1 MKKLFATLV
10 LLGGALVTGCAGIQ
24 IPISD
29 SLGESTQISTE
40 QTTLVT
46 TTQQDTDPLILEF
59 SDTTLSL
66 EKSAMKVG
74 IGEQRQIAIAQC
86 PVGYEDKLVWASS
99 HPAYAT
105 VDANGTVTGHA
116 NGVSTI
122 SVSIEGA
129 GVYQSITVYVN

>member
-10 LLGGALVTGCAGIQ
+10 LLSCALVTGCANIQ
-24 IPISD
+24 IQD
-29 SLGESTQISTE
+29 FLAESTQVSTE
-40 QTTLVT
+40 QTTSVT
-46 TTQQDTDPLILEF
+46 TTQHDTDPLILEF

-66 EKSAMKVG
+66 EKSSIKVG
-74 IGEQRQIAIAQC
+74 IGEQRQIVIAQC
-86 PVGYEDKLVWASS
+86 PAGFEDKLVWASS

-116 NGVSTI
+116 NGVSTV